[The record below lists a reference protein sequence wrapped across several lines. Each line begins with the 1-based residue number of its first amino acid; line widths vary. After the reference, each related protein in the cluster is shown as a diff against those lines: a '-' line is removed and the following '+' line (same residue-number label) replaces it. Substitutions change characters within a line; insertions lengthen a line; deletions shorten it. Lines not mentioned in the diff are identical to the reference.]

1 MMHKKLQT
9 KPKKTKESDQAPNGK
24 IEPLITEAEDKHI
37 EEEGD
42 PLGANFA

>member
-1 MMHKKLQT
+1 MMHEKLPT
-9 KPKKTKESDQAPNGK
+9 KPEKTQESDQTPNGK
-24 IEPLITEAEDKHI
+24 VEPLIAEAEDKHI